1 MRVARAERETDGN
14 ELSAE
19 TLLPFTRRSL
29 RDTETLGPYWYHRD
43 FRLVKELSPSCGKPL
58 VLALHG
64 ETGDMGHA
72 AQAGIFLVSE

>member
-1 MRVARAERETDGN
+1 MARAERETDGN

-19 TLLPFTRRSL
+19 TLLPFTRGSL
-29 RDTETLGPYWYHRD
+29 RDTEMLGPSWYHRD
-43 FRLVKELSPSCGKPL
+43 FCLVKELSPSCDNPL

-72 AQAGIFLVSE
+72 AQVGIFLVSE